1 MWQAWGEVLFIVLRE
16 VNFVSQKLFEVRIF
30 PSGGVSE
37 SNSAMVE
44 VRRKDNE
51 SVDNLIRRFARKVQ
65 LSGIK
70 YEVTKRQYK
79 TRKPNKRQRQ
89 ATAQRRAELR
99 EKFDRLDKLGL
110 LSDKYTRR
118 GQSFRGR

>member
-1 MWQAWGEVLFIVLRE
+1 
-16 VNFVSQKLFEVRIF
+16 
-30 PSGGVSE
+30 
-37 SNSAMVE
+37 MVE

-51 SVDNLIRRFARKVQ
+51 SVDNLIRRFTRKVQ

-89 ATAQRRAELR
+89 AAAQRRAELR